1 MADSTSA
8 DTAAQDGSSNPL
20 QLSNSGQDFVQ
31 SLGSNAAQGAA
42 DTANEIIPGLANS
55 AGSSFASGAL
65 DQLTQT
71 VGPYLPFA
79 AIGLVVVLLLFGR
92 R

>member
-1 MADSTSA
+1 MADSTSG
-8 DTAAQDGSSNPL
+8 DVAAQDGSSNPL
-20 QLSNSGQDFVQ
+20 QLSSSGQDFVQ

-42 DTANEIIPGLANS
+42 DTANEIVPGLASS

-71 VGPYLPFA
+71 VGPYLPWIIVGVA
-79 AIGLVVVLLLFGR
+79 VLLLMR

>member
-1 MADSTSA
+1 MADSTSS
-8 DTAAQDGSSNPL
+8 DVAAQEGSSNPL
-20 QLSNSGQDFVQ
+20 QLSSSGQDFVQ

-42 DTANEIIPGLANS
+42 DTANEIVPSLASS

-79 AIGLVVVLLLFGR
+79 AIGLMLVLLLGR